1 MSIATLKRKTHA
13 VYDKTHS
20 HGKRDTIQSGF
31 SIQGARRSNSYI
43 GKERLV
49 SKVSAIVPESRIHE
63 YLDVKPSVVDT
74 RQHLNKIL
82 WCCKDIV
89 RTQSTITMGSQELY
103 VNTVSAKNSAC
114 VTNENKPPGG
124 FSCCQLK
131 NKKVLNQMF
140 KQVAP
145 IDSSIRTLNI
155 QQKCANMVVPDSKLF
170 KNHNMHHCG
179 GC

>member
-13 VYDKTHS
+13 VYNKSHS
-20 HGKRDTIQSGF
+20 HGKHDTSESGF
-31 SIQGARRSNSYI
+31 SIQGARRSGSYI

-63 YLDVKPSVVDT
+63 YLDVKPSVVDA
-74 RQHLNKIL
+74 RQHLNMIR

-89 RTQSTITMGSQELY
+89 RTQSTITMGSQDLY

-114 VTNENKPPGG
+114 VTSENKPPIPI
-124 FSCCQLK
+124 SCCK
-131 NKKVLNQMF
+131 NKKILNQF

-155 QQKCANMVVPDSKLF
+155 QQKCANTVVPDSKLF
-170 KNHNMHHCG
+170 KSHNMHHCG